1 MQKSRSQILERI
13 RRSLRSAVLPSA
25 SDTLPA
31 AAPITP
37 CEEGALVEMFV
48 RELKL
53 AGAKV
58 FLPANSREAMDIAIG
73 LLQNS
78 SSPREL
84 LAWDD
89 SEFPIPDLGSVLQ
102 SAGFV
107 RLDAHLPVDREL
119 RRLRLAELGRASAGL
134 TGAQAGL
141 ADSGTLAL
149 LSGPKRPRLAS
160 LLPPLHISIVSK
172 RAIYPSMA
180 AYFQAHPKDV
190 LQASNLVFI
199 TGPSRTAD
207 IEQTLTVGVHGPREL
222 ATIIVGD

>member
-1 MQKSRSQILERI
+1 MQNSRSQMFERI
-13 RRSLRSAVLPSA
+13 RRSLSSAVLPSA
-25 SDTLPA
+25 RDPVPA
-31 AAPITP
+31 AARIAP
-37 CEEGALVEMFV
+37 CEEGALVETFV
-48 RELKL
+48 RELKSV
-53 AGAKV
+53 GAEV
-58 FLPANSREAMDIAIG
+58 FLPSNSDEAADITIG
-73 LLQNS
+73 LLRDSCS
-78 SSPREL
+78 SREL

-89 SEFPIPDLGSVLQ
+89 SEFPVPELGSALQ
-102 SAGFV
+102 RAGFV
-107 RLDAHLPVDREL
+107 RLNTHLPVDREL

-134 TGAQAGL
+134 TSAQAGL

-149 LSGPKRPRLAS
+149 LSGAKRPRLAS
-160 LLPPLHISIVSK
+160 LLPPLHISIISK

-180 AYFQAHPKDV
+180 AYFRAHPEDV